1 MVSQCLRVT
10 AEANLIHQRREVVR
24 EFSAAR

>member
-1 MVSQCLRVT
+1 MVSLCLRVT
-10 AEANLIHQRREVVR
+10 AEANLIHQRRELIR